1 MCTED
6 CTSICDGQPTCSTCI
21 ICPTPTPAPTSPPT
35 ADATGGSRGVPFLE
49 TPGPETSGEDLDG
62 DGNLDYWEYLGCFE
76 DLPAEVEDLDL
87 GDKYTDENVSA
98 ITVRRCALFH
108 VFT

>member
-1 MCTED
+1 MSP
-6 CTSICDGQPTCSTCI
+6 TSSTTSSPTS
-21 ICPTPTPAPTSPPT
+21 APT
-35 ADATGGSRGVPFLE
+35 GGA
-49 TPGPETSGEDLDG
+49 PGPETSGEDLDG